1 MHGFRSDSEQNFLEQ
16 INDLLDAHLADQ
28 RYTVSDL
35 ASDLRISR
43 VQLHRKIKKITG
55 KSSSHHIRERKL
67 RRAFQLLKE
76 SGKSVTEIAY
86 EVGFNN
92 LSYFAR
98 SFREMYH
105 YNPSEIAKKRIS

>member
-1 MHGFRSDSEQNFLEQ
+1 MQGISGDPEKNFLEQ
-16 INDLLDAHLADQ
+16 INMLLDEHLADQ

-35 ASDLRISR
+35 ASDLNISR
-43 VQLHRKIKKITG
+43 VQLHRKIKKLTG

-67 RRAFQLLKE
+67 RRAHQLLAE
-76 SGKSVTEIAY
+76 SDKTVTEIAY

-98 SFREMYH
+98 SFRELYDH
-105 YNPSEIAKKRIS
+105 NPSEIAKKRYL

>member
-1 MHGFRSDSEQNFLEQ
+1 MQGVRSESDRKFLEQ
-16 INDLLDAHLADQ
+16 INDLVDEHLADQ

-35 ASDLRISR
+35 ASGLGVSR
-43 VQLHRKIKKITG
+43 VQLHRKIKKLTG

-67 RRAFQLLKE
+67 RRAFQLLND
-76 SGKSVTEIAY
+76 SDLSVTEIAY

-105 YNPSEIAKKRIS
+105 YNPSEIVKKRLS